1 LLVKTSSRDSGLHL
15 RAGERSAESAGAGA
29 GRCYGRD
36 DPHFRIDEFLPI
48 MMSRLQS
55 LAAAAIAA
63 MALSST
69 ACAAAP
75 AVPTVQGLASH
86 RAIYDL
92 SLTRA
97 AQSEGVRSAK
107 GTMIYSVTDRCDG
120 YTVESNLQMELA
132 FASGIDNQI
141 DQRYAAWEA
150 KDGRAASFRMQVL
163 ENGTLS
169 KSYRGNVALEADGS
183 GTVTYETD
191 SIQTFKLPKGT
202 LLSTG
207 HTLALIKAA
216 ASGEKFFV
224 RPVIDGSFE
233 EGPFMVSAVIAPAH
247 GGATKAG
254 DLATGQA
261 WPVSLAYFAFG
272 TDNEAPSYEL
282 NMNILATGVARNLS
296 QDFGKFTLGF
306 DLVRAEPIA
315 APPC

>member
-1 LLVKTSSRDSGLHL
+1 
-15 RAGERSAESAGAGA
+15 
-29 GRCYGRD
+29 
-36 DPHFRIDEFLPI
+36 

-55 LAAAAIAA
+55 LVLSATLL
-63 MALSST
+63 MAVNS
-69 ACAAAP
+69 AGYARAAP
-75 AVPTVQGLASH
+75 PLAPSLASH

-97 AQSEGVRSAK
+97 AQSEGVRSAQ
-107 GTMIYSVTDRCDG
+107 GTMIYSITDRCDG

-150 KDGRAASFRMQVL
+150 KDGRSASFRMQVL
-163 ENGTLS
+163 ENGSLS

-183 GTVTYETD
+183 GAVTYETD

-207 HTLALIKAA
+207 HTLALLKAA
-216 ASGEKFFV
+216 AAGEKFFV

-233 EGPFMVSAVIAPAH
+233 EGPFMISAVIAPAR
-247 GGATKAG
+247 GGAAKPG
-254 DLATGQA
+254 DLATGPA
-261 WPVSLAYFAFG
+261 WPVGLAYFAFG

-282 NMNILATGVARNLS
+282 NMSILPNGVSRSLS

-306 DLVRAEPIA
+306 DLVRAEPVVP
-315 APPC
+315 PPC